1 MPTTRPQRNHTT
13 PQRQHPS
20 QPDTSD
26 LSDVPTNTSDDDNE
40 ADDYNWDSNRASTSG
55 TRPRSGNPNEDQGQD
70 TPTRSSRRS
79 SNQHRTPSTGTPRV
93 KRARV
98 TSPAPASPL
107 AKASGTPGSVNSVQL
122 MRVRAQTRE
131 ALYNWCRLSYRVPR
145 YYKDTAGRLV
155 SKIFHELPPKDE
167 YPDYYEMIKH
177 PLSLQAVREKVD
189 ERAYHKAE
197 YFIND
202 MELIFNNAKEYNE
215 PDSQVYKDAA
225 FLQQLFQDAIKKA
238 PPPFEETLEERIS
251 NIIGG
256 KASPVS
262 TPTPSR
268 PRARVTR
275 PSAPSTPAEAA
286 PAKKQNVSQLPKIN
300 AEQVE
305 ELMRAIENADYDVS
319 FRILDE
325 VSLDPLALYPTEQE
339 GLKFTW
345 SFLHAAGFFG
355 RVKILPALMEH
366 GIPVDIKDTLYQG
379 TPLAWAAYGT
389 HKRIARSLVERY
401 GADVNAENI
410 HGQVPLDLVPDD
422 EVEDWQWI
430 LKDRKKPTS
439 GVSSKSG
446 GSRASS
452 KPAANIP
459 PISRTQVIPVML
471 QIIEKIQSKTD
482 DDGRQVAEMF
492 LELPSATEYPEYY
505 EVIDH
510 PVALD
515 TITRK
520 VANTYQSFA
529 EFQQDC
535 RQMFS
540 NAKFFNEQGSQVYED
555 AETLEA
561 VFEQAKSQALKQHGL
576 EGLAQRAG
584 APYTEPVQ
592 SARVGQMEYQIGDF
606 IQYRRPKEDH
616 LYIAFVQSL
625 WVNDKAVPFFSGLWF
640 YRPEQTQHSP
650 TKTFYPNE
658 VFCAGPTDP
667 LALEGAL
674 GKCYVMPLKDFLVQQ
689 PQGFPPTHVFLCES
703 RYNETNHSF
712 QPIKNWLQALEVNT
726 LPGTPL
732 VPRPV
737 PLQLSKLPSPLAA
750 GVTPQKRAL
759 QPTGSSHT
767 PGPSRS
773 SARSERIRGKPRKSY
788 VEPDEESEEEELD
801 SASKDQNWGDGRSA
815 RSSVA
820 GTPGAQVSQANAM
833 MAAYGM
839 GMRPMGMPMGMMA
852 NPAAMMGPG
861 GMPFNSPGA
870 TQQQMMMAQ
879 FQAWQQMQYMQAF
892 RPTGVPPWLQTMQS
906 PMANY
911 PMASMQQPSPM
922 MQGMVGGNMMRPPN
936 SGMMSNIEAQPAF
949 SQPQALPLTNPL
961 TAQALSPRSSISGP
975 SSSIPSPN
983 PAAAMSRPPPGMAVN
998 LGRPAPSGGGSRLGE
1013 TSAGSPTTSSTSNSD
1028 YLANSSV
1035 VELVASLPT
1044 QPWQARGVHYS
1055 PPPTNTSLIYRL
1067 QIATSDRR
1075 FFITLGLEDQAYS
1088 FHLHD
1093 SAPSLMIKPVT
1104 YHAYQKASTAA
1115 NGPTSPPAQQSTT
1128 SSPIFFTLRQNNRLR
1143 PASMYVDG
1151 SGKFSPPAAY
1161 PLGIPA
1167 SVVSNVGGVKSN
1179 GGNNGDLSSPVPD
1192 QSPRS
1197 ETSSCDGQPPPA
1209 VPVQALPSTLA
1220 AATPLASPIYD
1231 VPLQSGMTAIEL
1243 WVANYPPPDA
1253 SNAVHTSLAKLPP
1266 ASLQAL
1272 EKGPQYQQSIKL
1284 FITK

>member
-13 PQRQHPS
+13 PQDHHPP

-40 ADDYNWDSNRASTSG
+40 VNDQNWGSSRASASG
-55 TRPRSGNPNEDQGQD
+55 TGSRSVNQNEGKGQD

-79 SNQHRTPSTGTPRV
+79 VTQHRTPSTVTPRG
-93 KRARV
+93 KRARL
-98 TSPAPASPL
+98 TSPEPGSPL
-107 AKASGTPGSVNSVQL
+107 TKVSDTPGSVNSVQL
-122 MRVRAQTRE
+122 IRVRAQTRE

-145 YYKDTAGRLV
+145 YYKDTMGRLV
-155 SKIFHELPPKDE
+155 SKMFHELPLRED
-167 YPDYYEMIKH
+167 YPDYYELIKH
-177 PLSLQAVREKVD
+177 PLSLQAVREKID

-202 MELIFNNAKEYNE
+202 MELIFNNTKEYNE
-215 PDSQVYKDAA
+215 PDSQVYKDAVL
-225 FLQQLFQDAIKKA
+225 LQQLFRDAIKKA

-251 NIIGG
+251 NVIEG

-268 PRARVTR
+268 PRARLTR
-275 PSAPSTPAEAA
+275 PSTPTTPAEA
-286 PAKKQNVSQLPKIN
+286 PPMTKQNVSQRPKITS
-300 AEQVE
+300 EQVE
-305 ELMRAIENADYDVS
+305 ELMHAIEHADYDVS

-339 GLKFTW
+339 DLKFTW

-379 TPLAWAAYGT
+379 TPLAWAAYGA

-401 GADVNAENI
+401 KADVNAENI

-430 LKDRKKPTS
+430 LKDRKRSS
-439 GVSSKSG
+439 GGASSKSG
-446 GSRASS
+446 GSQKSS
-452 KPAANIP
+452 KPVTNIA
-459 PISRTQVIPVML
+459 PITRTQIIPVML
-471 QIIEKIQSKTD
+471 QIIEKMKSKTD

-492 LELPSATEYPEYY
+492 LELPSAKEYPEYY

-515 TITRK
+515 IITHN

-529 EFQQDC
+529 EFQRDC
-535 RQMFS
+535 RLMFS
-540 NAKFFNEQGSQVYED
+540 NAKYFNEQRSQVYED
-555 AETLEA
+555 AETLET
-561 VFEQAKSQALKQHGL
+561 VFEQAKGQALKQYGL
-576 EGLAQRAG
+576 EGLVQRAG
-584 APYTEPVQ
+584 APYAEPVQ
-592 SARVGQMEYQIGDF
+592 SFRMGQMEYRIGDF
-606 IQYRRPKEDH
+606 IQYRPPQKDR

-625 WVNDKAVPFFSGLWF
+625 WVNDKAVPFFSGIWF
-640 YRPEQTQHSP
+640 YRPEQTQHAP

-658 VFCAGPTDP
+658 VFCAGSTNS

-689 PQGFPPTHVFLCES
+689 PQGYPPTHVFLCES
-703 RYNETNHSF
+703 RYIEKNHSF
-712 QPIKNWLQALEVNT
+712 QPIKDWLKALEVNA
-726 LPGTPL
+726 LPRTPL
-732 VPRPV
+732 MPRPV

-750 GVTPQKRAL
+750 GVTPRKRVS
-759 QPTGSSHT
+759 QPTGSPHVQ
-767 PGPSRS
+767 GPSQS
-773 SARSERIRGKPRKSY
+773 SARSERIRSKPRKSY
-788 VEPDEESEEEELD
+788 TEPDDESGEEELENG
-801 SASKDQNWGDGRSA
+801 SKDQNWGGGRSA
-815 RSSVA
+815 RNSMVN
-820 GTPGAQVSQANAM
+820 TPGSQAPQVNPM

-852 NPAAMMGPG
+852 NPASMMGPPG
-861 GMPFNSPGA
+861 GMPFNTPGA
-870 TQQQMMMAQ
+870 MQQQMMIAQ
-879 FQAWQQMQYMQAF
+879 FQAWQQMQHMQGF
-892 RPTGVPPWLQTMQS
+892 RPTGVPPWLPTMQP
-906 PMANY
+906 PMTTY
-911 PMASMQQPSPM
+911 PMASMQQPNPV
-922 MQGMVGGNMMRPPN
+922 MQGMVTGGMMRPPN
-936 SGMMSNIEAQPAF
+936 SGMMPTVE
-949 SQPQALPLTNPL
+949 SQPSPSRPQPVSLTNPL
-961 TAQALSPRSSISGP
+961 TAQAMSPRSSFSGP
-975 SSSIPSPN
+975 SSAISSPN
-983 PAAAMSRPPPGMAVN
+983 PAAAMSRPPSGMTAN
-998 LGRPAPSGGGSRLGE
+998 LGCPVPSGGGSRLGQAN
-1013 TSAGSPTTSSTSNSD
+1013 AGSPTTSSTSNSD
-1028 YLANSSV
+1028 YHTNSSIM
-1035 VELVASLPT
+1035 ELVASLPT
-1044 QPWQARGVHYS
+1044 QPWQARGVHYI

-1104 YHAYQKASTAA
+1104 YHAYQKASTTA
-1115 NGPTSPPAQQSTT
+1115 NGPTSPPVQQFIM

-1143 PASMYVDG
+1143 PVSMYVDG

-1167 SVVSNVGGVKSN
+1167 AVVSNVGGVKTN
-1179 GGNNGDLSSPVPD
+1179 GGNSGLSSPVPN

-1197 ETSSCDGQPPPA
+1197 ETSSYDGQLPPA

-1220 AATPLASPIYD
+1220 AATSLASPIYE
-1231 VPLQSGMTAIEL
+1231 VPLQPGMTAIEL
-1243 WVANYPPPDA
+1243 WVANCPPPEA

-1266 ASLQAL
+1266 TALQTL